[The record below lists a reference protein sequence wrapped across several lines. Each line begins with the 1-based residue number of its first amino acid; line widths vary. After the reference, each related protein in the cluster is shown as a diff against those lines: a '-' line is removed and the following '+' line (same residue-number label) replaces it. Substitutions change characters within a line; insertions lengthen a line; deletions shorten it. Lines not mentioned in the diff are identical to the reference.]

1 MLLFDLRMFLMRS
14 YFTFRWGQ
22 GVRRK
27 VAKRVSMYYFLFVPC
42 PELLRRTE
50 WNGMSSGSIGGE
62 PLDYLMITLLL
73 IKNKW
78 VFNLF
83 TIC

>member
-1 MLLFDLRMFLMRS
+1 M
-14 YFTFRWGQ
+14 
-22 GVRRK
+22 RRK
-27 VAKRVSMYYFLFVPC
+27 AAKRVLMYYFLFVPC
-42 PELLRRTE
+42 PELCVELISMTLQVVTL
-50 WNGMSSGSIGGE
+50 GGE